1 VIKNSYFS
9 TNEQSSVSPSESDM
23 YAGLP
28 DTAVKSF
35 RILNAEDPVFENVVI
50 EGPEKDFIFE

>member
-1 VIKNSYFS
+1 
-9 TNEQSSVSPSESDM
+9 M